1 MKLNEE
7 LNEGPS
13 GGNDSG
19 KENTEIVIEGMK
31 DLDNESGN

>member
-13 GGNDSG
+13 GSNDSG
-19 KENTEIVIEGMK
+19 KENTEIVIEEK
-31 DLDNESGN
+31 END

>member
-19 KENTEIVIEGMK
+19 KLDEVEVVLVEKEN
-31 DLDNESGN
+31 D

>member
-1 MKLNEE
+1 MKLNDE

-19 KENTEIVIEGMK
+19 KENTEIVIEEK
-31 DLDNESGN
+31 ENE